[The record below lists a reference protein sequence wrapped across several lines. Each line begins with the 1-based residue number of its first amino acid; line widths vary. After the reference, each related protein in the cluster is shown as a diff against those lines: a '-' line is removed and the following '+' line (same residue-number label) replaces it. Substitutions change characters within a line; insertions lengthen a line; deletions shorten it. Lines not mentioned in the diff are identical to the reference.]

1 MSKFSKI
8 KNELSRLEQLERELH
23 LKQLQ
28 INRLLNITQ
37 AINNNVKEDGLYKM
51 YNSFLSWEMG
61 IKKMALYVRSREG
74 KWYCAST
81 IGIDEKLA

>member
-1 MSKFSKI
+1 MNLLWVKINEFMSKFSNI
-8 KNELSRLEQLERELH
+8 KKELSTLEMLERELH

-51 YNSFLSWEMG
+51 YNSF
-61 IKKMALYVRSREG
+61 
-74 KWYCAST
+74 
-81 IGIDEKLA
+81 